1 MPLELFDPAA
11 VRAVT
16 QHAVGD
22 LDTTLLGVDGLW
34 VALVEDQDHVESAV
48 SDLTARMRTNGVPS
62 GILILSQSLAA
73 ETFGPVPPAWLAA
86 GISMHRSAH
95 PAVRDGAYALLQE
108 YLLMLRSMA
117 DSLEDLDKIAQ
128 AEPVPG

>member
-1 MPLELFDPAA
+1 MPLDLFDPVA

-16 QHAVGD
+16 RHAVGD

-34 VALVEDQDHVESAV
+34 VALVEDQEHMEPAV
-48 SDLTARMRTNGVPS
+48 SDLTARMRTDGVLS

-86 GISMHRSAH
+86 GISMNRSAH
-95 PAVRDGAYALLQE
+95 PAVRDGAYALLHE